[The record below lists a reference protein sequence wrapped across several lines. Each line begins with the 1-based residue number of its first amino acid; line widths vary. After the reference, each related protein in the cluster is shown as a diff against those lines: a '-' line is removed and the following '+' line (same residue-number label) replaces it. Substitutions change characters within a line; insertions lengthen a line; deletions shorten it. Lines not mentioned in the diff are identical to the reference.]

1 MAQRHSEQDLSHV
14 QNPML
19 WVNWQAYL
27 GKDFDTLPHAL
38 LCHFCPRTCSKYQHP
53 PASLSTAKASFT
65 VFFSKPLASQNK
77 GRKEGRKEG
86 SHRHQQKIL
95 LPRLSGL
102 PLVHKHWSRGKD
114 KRTLKKCNFSLS
126 LKYPGTWILFLSS
139 SVLARNW
146 SLPILSD
153 MMGDDVLACIMHR
166 S

>member
-86 SHRHQQKIL
+86 RKPS
-95 LPRLSGL
+95 P
-102 PLVHKHWSRGKD
+102 PAEDLVATFVRAP
-114 KRTLKKCNFSLS
+114 T
-126 LKYPGTWILFLSS
+126 
-139 SVLARNW
+139 
-146 SLPILSD
+146 
-153 MMGDDVLACIMHR
+153 R
-166 S
+166 SQALE